1 MTHGGVSVSSLTAS
15 TLNLRSLATGPPV
28 LRQSSRPHVATEGVS
43 ENSVSL
49 LSKPSE
55 PEKNASKTQTVKLSK
70 TVLTFQDLGVW
81 TIMTEVNQMASW
93 MLPGRAI
100 VVQAKE
106 MIALLPILYLFLQ
119 ECFSVSPQLMVAY
132 LLSSVWASTE
142 VRIAIR
148 SVPT

>member
-1 MTHGGVSVSSLTAS
+1 MATECVSEISVS
-15 TLNLRSLATGPPV
+15 P
-28 LRQSSRPHVATEGVS
+28 
-43 ENSVSL
+43 

-55 PEKNASKTQTVKLSK
+55 ADKNTSKTQNVKPSK
-70 TVLTFQDLGVW
+70 IVHLAFQDLGVW
-81 TIMTEVNQMASW
+81 TIMTEVNQMGSW